1 MIAGKEIVVRPLA
14 GKGGAAIVTKGG
26 ERKLD
31 SYSKVD
37 AKRIRTELAVPW
49 EVLKITARQG
59 DVIGFDVFWTDVD
72 REEKEVVAGTLR
84 WAGGSSKG
92 GYAVLR

>member
-1 MIAGKEIVVRPLA
+1 
-14 GKGGAAIVTKGG
+14 
-26 ERKLD
+26 
-31 SYSKVD
+31 
-37 AKRIRTELAVPW
+37 
-49 EVLKITARQG
+49 LKITARQG

-92 GYAVLR
+92 GYVVLR